1 MKTDHPLYRFL
12 TTGPEAFRLLSGG
25 IPLCGPYRTSAP
37 VLKHL
42 ERRIDGLLDPQGH
55 DGPVWVIEFQAQPS
69 PQAGYNLITK
79 VGAYGESHPTRDVQ
93 GLLVLLHEGL
103 RPERPRWLGQAGS
116 GLTVVAL
123 VPMLTA
129 AYAAEPENPHLAALA
144 PLFMEAEGLH
154 REGARLWAAVNRAS
168 DERVRETLSEVL
180 VYWFFEVFKDVSA
193 KEIWTMLNVLSPI
206 EQTKAYQSILA
217 EGWVKGK
224 AEGKAEG
231 WMKGKAEGW
240 MKGKAEG
247 KTEAKAETLKRQL
260 TRRFGALPAWGASRI
275 DEAPEAEVDQWL
287 EGIFDAQSLEGLIGA
302 PKA

>member
-1 MKTDHPLYRFL
+1 MGQATPPLPLFLTPMKTDHPLYRFL

-168 DERVRETLSEVL
+168 DERVCETLSEVL

-217 EGWVKGK
+217 EG
-224 AEGKAEG
+224 KAEG
-231 WMKGKAEGW
+231 WMK
-240 MKGKAEG
+240 G

-302 PKA
+302 PKT